1 MSSQP
6 PLSAHD
12 LAPAQPHP
20 HDDACGHEGDPL
32 VIPADDDVGRV
43 QGESRGIIAVD
54 MDDVLCNTNGTIVDM
69 HPTLFPGR
77 ADPPLTLDEFHHYLY
92 WHNRGWG
99 GKEETVDMVGQLYR
113 AGLME
118 RPTPIPGAKEGL
130 QRLKDLGYT
139 LIIITARS
147 EVQREGTEQWIAD
160 HLPDLFDEIHFTG
173 AFNHLIPATRA
184 EHEGHAAHRT
194 VVSHKKRTKHE
205 VMRQTGATLLIDDSS
220 ENALAAAAADPP
232 ERVLLFGG
240 WPWNVSIVPP
250 DGEGA
255 AHPDD
260 KKLYVELAKEDGGL
274 AAAAERR
281 AVRIKRGWLP
291 KGVERVADWNA
302 VVDWVDK
309 YY

>member
-1 MSSQP
+1 
-6 PLSAHD
+6 
-12 LAPAQPHP
+12 
-20 HDDACGHEGDPL
+20 
-32 VIPADDDVGRV
+32 
-43 QGESRGIIAVD
+43 
-54 MDDVLCNTNGTIVDM
+54 MDDVLCDRGFSSPPVHAD
-69 HPTLFPGR
+69 LFPGR
-77 ADPPLTLDEFHHYLY
+77 ANPPITLDEFNHYLY

-130 QRLKDLGYT
+130 QALKDLGYT

-147 EVQREGTEQWIAD
+147 EVQREGTEQWIAE

-173 AFNHLIPATRA
+173 AFNHLIPATKA

-194 VVSHKKRTKHE
+194 VVSHKKRSKHE
-205 VMRQTGATLLIDDSS
+205 VMRQTGAKLLIDDSS

-240 WPWNVSIVPP
+240 WPWNVAIVPP

-260 KKLYVELAKEDGGL
+260 KKLYVELAAEEGGL

-281 AVRIKRGWLP
+281 AVRIRRAWLP
-291 KGVERVADWNA
+291 KGVERVANWND
-302 VVDWVDK
+302 VVEWVKK